1 MAPYGVRPR
10 DAQMDPDLVVFRRE
24 LAGRSVTEREEYY
37 DRRNLSPE
45 DRDRIE
51 ASLSI
56 GSDHPFGRPVW
67 SDPAAG
73 ETTET
78 PTTRSIPQ
86 ANPLGRYQLIRLLGR
101 GGMGEVYLA
110 RDPVLDRDVA
120 LKVLSV
126 EYDDIEARKRIVREA
141 RAASRLRHPNIVTVF
156 DAGEDN
162 GRSYIAMEYVSGD
175 TLGDLIRRRAPLSM
189 ARKLELV
196 EGACAGLAHAH
207 KIFVIHLDIKPDN
220 LMLDETGIVRVL
232 DFGIARVLRSDVEVT
247 RSVAGTL
254 RYMSPEQLQG
264 REIDRRTDVYSLGC
278 SLFELVSGVP
288 AYSGST
294 HEVVTR
300 ISSGPIPR
308 LIEID
313 SAIDPRLDAL
323 VSQAMALNP
332 KDRHQNMD
340 DLRADLARLRD
351 QLGASDSLAQP
362 GTSSSARVPVTAT
375 VSTARSFKRL
385 ALWTGVCALAG
396 LTGGLGFWTFSK
408 KPVPPPAS
416 PDPAII
422 AAGPM
427 LVAAAPGPV
436 VPTPPVKPAN
446 DGDDVWRLLAS
457 GDREGVLRRLRAL
470 GATSIKS
477 KLAAD
482 VIEAVRG
489 SVLRT
494 RLSANDRSATETATY
509 RLGEERLAQADLL
522 TKSDQLS
529 EALHAFWEAGDHYRQ
544 SVRTNPSSAEVPSP
558 RQIPVSPAQ
567 PLPGPLSR
575 PLPPSPAQT
584 TSAEPTTPGPVV
596 AEPKSVGGTQP
607 DTGIAS
613 SDELA
618 ILEVLRHYERAYRAL
633 DLAAVQQ
640 VYPVLTRN
648 QADDLRRSFAGMT
661 AYEIEIRNPRV
672 NLENDTARVRA
683 LIARRLVPKVGR
695 PVESEDPSEFELRRE
710 RDAWVIIKVTSQ

>member
-1 MAPYGVRPR
+1 
-10 DAQMDPDLVVFRRE
+10 MDPDLVVFRRE

-78 PTTRSIPQ
+78 PTTGSIPQ
-86 ANPLGRYQLIRLLGR
+86 ANTLGRYQLIRLLGR

-175 TLGDLIRRRAPLSM
+175 TLGDLIRRRAPLAT

-207 KIFVIHLDIKPDN
+207 KIFVVHLDIKPDN

-232 DFGIARVLRSDVEVT
+232 DFGIARVLRADVEVT

-288 AYSGST
+288 AFSGST

-351 QLGASDSLAQP
+351 QLTASDSLAQP
-362 GTSSSARVPVTAT
+362 MTSPSAPVSAPVTAG

-385 ALWTGVCALAG
+385 AVWTGVCALAG
-396 LTGGLGFWTFSK
+396 LIGGLGFWTFSR
-408 KPVPPPAS
+408 KPVPPAAAS

-422 AAGPM
+422 AAGPT

-436 VPTPPVKPAN
+436 VPTPAVKPAN
-446 DGDDVWRLLAS
+446 DGDEVWRLLAS
-457 GDREGVLRRLRAL
+457 GDREGVIRRLRAL
-470 GATSIKS
+470 GATSAKS
-477 KLAAD
+477 KLAAE
-482 VIEAVRG
+482 VVEAVRG
-489 SVLRT
+489 SVLRN

-522 TKSDQLS
+522 TKSDRLS

-567 PLPGPLSR
+567 PLPGPPSR
-575 PLPPSPAQT
+575 PLPPSTVQT
-584 TSAEPTTPGPVV
+584 ASAEPTTPGPVV

-607 DTGIAS
+607 DTAIAS
-613 SDELA
+613 TSSDQLA
-618 ILEVLRHYERAYRAL
+618 ILEVLRRYERAYRAL